1 MAAPREKFIVDGRG
15 RKTSVLVPLKRYRRL
30 LEDLHDLS
38 AIAERRA
45 EKPISFDELKRR
57 LRRDG
62 FL

>member
-1 MAAPREKFIVDGRG
+1 MAAPREKFIVDDRG

-45 EKPISFDELKRR
+45 EKPIGFDELKRR